1 MAALLPPSEGASPR
15 DGVALRLGRR
25 VPAPFFSERWIDTG
39 MRDLSMWFV
48 CGLTAVVVSAPAVSG
63 GPSAPEQVVA
73 ETGWGFR
80 VAAENLP
87 GIDNLVMAPDDSLYA
102 TQELPN
108 GAGKIIRLRRG
119 EVSVVAAGFSRPDGL
134 LLRGNILFI
143 TEEVAEGRVL
153 EFDLGS
159 KKQRVLATLH
169 NPEGIDMLPDGDI
182 VVSEDSI
189 NGRLLRVRRQ
199 GAMAVE
205 VILGG
210 LNRPEGLVAKSDGT
224 VIFAETA
231 TGRVLSCK
239 SGEVNVVV
247 DDLDEP
253 DQVEYAPDGS
263 LWITEDTRDGRL
275 LRLWDGAL
283 ETVLSGLRSPQGM
296 AFGSDG
302 SVWLA
307 ERGRHRLLEIHG
319 TDNR

>member
-1 MAALLPPSEGASPR
+1 MIPR
-15 DGVALRLGRR
+15 KRGVSVR
-25 VPAPFFSERWIDTG
+25 FF
-39 MRDLSMWFV
+39 
-48 CGLTAVVVSAPAVSG
+48 CGLAAAVIAVSAAGSESV
-63 GPSAPEQVVA
+63 APVEVVA
-73 ETGWGFR
+73 EAGWKYR
-80 VAAENLP
+80 VVTRNLP
-87 GIDNLVMAPDDSLYA
+87 GIDNLVMAPDGSLYA

-108 GAGKIIRLRRG
+108 GAGKVIRLRRG
-119 EVSVVAAGFSRPDGL
+119 EVTMVASGFSRPDGL
-134 LLRGNILFI
+134 LLRGKFLFI
-143 TEEVAEGRVL
+143 TEEIPEGRVL
-153 EFDLGS
+153 EFDLAS

-169 NPEGIDMLPDGDI
+169 NPEGIDTLPDGDL

-189 NGRLLRVRRQ
+189 NGRLLRVRRD
-199 GAMAVE
+199 GTKAVE

-210 LNRPEGLVAKSDGT
+210 LNRPEGLVARPDGA

-231 TGRVLSCK
+231 TGRVLSYK

-253 DQVEYAPDGS
+253 DQVEIAPDGS

-275 LRLWDGAL
+275 LRLKDGAL

-307 ERGRHRLLEIHG
+307 ERGRQRILVIHG
-319 TDNR
+319 EDSR

>member
-1 MAALLPPSEGASPR
+1 MISRKRGVSVRFFFGLAA
-15 DGVALRLGRR
+15 
-25 VPAPFFSERWIDTG
+25 
-39 MRDLSMWFV
+39 
-48 CGLTAVVVSAPAVSG
+48 AVIAVSAAGSESIAPA
-63 GPSAPEQVVA
+63 EVVA
-73 ETGWGFR
+73 AAGWKYR
-80 VAAENLP
+80 VVTQNLP
-87 GIDNLVMAPDDSLYA
+87 GIDNLVVAPDGSLYA

-108 GAGKIIRLRRG
+108 GAGKVIRLRRG
-119 EVSVVAAGFSRPDGL
+119 EVTVVASGFSRPDGL
-134 LLRGNILFI
+134 LLRGKFLFI
-143 TEEVAEGRVL
+143 TEEIPEGRVL
-153 EFDLGS
+153 EFDLAS

-169 NPEGIDMLPDGDI
+169 NPEGIDMLPDGDL

-189 NGRLLRVRRQ
+189 NGRLLRVRRD
-199 GAMAVE
+199 GAKAVE

-210 LNRPEGLVAKSDGT
+210 LNRPEGLVARPDGA

-231 TGRVLSCK
+231 TGRVLSYK

-253 DQVEYAPDGS
+253 DQVEIAPDGA

-275 LRLWDGAL
+275 LRLKDGAL

-307 ERGRHRLLEIHG
+307 ERGRQRLLVIHG
-319 TDNR
+319 EVSR

>member
-1 MAALLPPSEGASPR
+1 MISR
-15 DGVALRLGRR
+15 KRGVSVRFL
-25 VPAPFFSERWIDTG
+25 
-39 MRDLSMWFV
+39 
-48 CGLTAVVVSAPAVSG
+48 CGLAAAVIAISAAGSESVTPA
-63 GPSAPEQVVA
+63 EVVA
-73 ETGWGFR
+73 EAGWKYR
-80 VAAENLP
+80 VVTQNLP
-87 GIDNLVMAPDDSLYA
+87 GIDNLVMAPDGSLYA

-108 GAGKIIRLRRG
+108 GAGKVIRLRRG
-119 EVSVVAAGFSRPDGL
+119 EVTMVASGFSRPDGL
-134 LLRGNILFI
+134 LLRGKFLFI
-143 TEEVAEGRVL
+143 TEEIPEGRVL
-153 EFDLGS
+153 EFDLAS

-169 NPEGIDMLPDGDI
+169 NPEGIDTLPDGDL

-189 NGRLLRVRRQ
+189 NGRLLRVRRD
-199 GAMAVE
+199 GAKAVE

-210 LNRPEGLVAKSDGT
+210 LNRPEGLVARPDGA

-231 TGRVLSCK
+231 TGRVLSYK

-253 DQVEYAPDGS
+253 DQVEIAPDGS

-275 LRLWDGAL
+275 LRLKDGAL

-307 ERGRHRLLEIHG
+307 ERGRQRLLVIHG
-319 TDNR
+319 KDSR

>member
-1 MAALLPPSEGASPR
+1 MVVAAAAGE
-15 DGVALRLGRR
+15 
-25 VPAPFFSERWIDTG
+25 
-39 MRDLSMWFV
+39 
-48 CGLTAVVVSAPAVSG
+48 
-63 GPSAPEQVVA
+63 PSAPDQVVA
-73 ETGWGFR
+73 EAGWKYR
-80 VAAENLP
+80 VVTRNLP
-87 GIDNLVMAPDDSLYA
+87 GIDNLVMALDGSLYA

-108 GAGKIIRLRRG
+108 GAGKVIRLRRG
-119 EVSVVAAGFSRPDGL
+119 GVTVVATGFSRPDGL
-134 LLRGNILFI
+134 LLRGKFLYI
-143 TEEVAEGRVL
+143 TEEVPEGRVL
-153 EFDLGS
+153 EFDLQS

-169 NPEGIDMLPDGDI
+169 NPEGIDTLPDGDL

-189 NGRLLRVRRQ
+189 NGRLLRVRRN
-199 GAMAVE
+199 GAKAVE

-210 LNRPEGLVAKSDGT
+210 LNRPEGLVAKPDGA

-231 TGRVLSCK
+231 TGRVLSYK

-253 DQVEYAPDGS
+253 DQVEIAPDGS

-275 LRLWDGAL
+275 LRLKDDSL

-307 ERGRHRLLEIHG
+307 ERGRQRLLVIHG
-319 TDNR
+319 KDSR

>member
-1 MAALLPPSEGASPR
+1 MISR
-15 DGVALRLGRR
+15 KRGVSVRFL
-25 VPAPFFSERWIDTG
+25 
-39 MRDLSMWFV
+39 
-48 CGLTAVVVSAPAVSG
+48 CGLAAAVIAVSAARSESVTPA
-63 GPSAPEQVVA
+63 EVVA
-73 ETGWGFR
+73 AAGWKYR
-80 VAAENLP
+80 VVTQNLP
-87 GIDNLVMAPDDSLYA
+87 GIDNLVMAPDGSLYA

-108 GAGKIIRLRRG
+108 GAGKVIRLRRG
-119 EVSVVAAGFSRPDGL
+119 EVTIVASGFSRPDGL
-134 LLRGNILFI
+134 LLRGKFLFI
-143 TEEVAEGRVL
+143 TEEIPEGRVL
-153 EFDLGS
+153 EFDLAS

-169 NPEGIDMLPDGDI
+169 NPEGIDTLPDGDL

-189 NGRLLRVRRQ
+189 NGRLLRVPRN
-199 GAMAVE
+199 GAQAVE

-210 LNRPEGLVAKSDGT
+210 LNRPEGLVASPDGA

-231 TGRVLSCK
+231 TGRVLSYK

-253 DQVEYAPDGS
+253 DQVEIAPDGS

-275 LRLWDGAL
+275 LRLKDGAL

-307 ERGRHRLLEIHG
+307 ERGRQRLLVIHG
-319 TDNR
+319 EDSR

>member
-1 MAALLPPSEGASPR
+1 MIPR
-15 DGVALRLGRR
+15 KRR
-25 VPAPFFSERWIDTG
+25 VSVRFFCRLAAAVIAVFAAGSE
-39 MRDLSMWFV
+39 SV
-48 CGLTAVVVSAPAVSG
+48 TAA
-63 GPSAPEQVVA
+63 EVVA
-73 ETGWGFR
+73 EAGWKYR
-80 VAAENLP
+80 VVTKNLP
-87 GIDNLVMAPDDSLYA
+87 GIDNLVMAPDGSLYA

-108 GAGKIIRLRRG
+108 GAGKVIRLRRG
-119 EVSVVAAGFSRPDGL
+119 EVTIVASGFNRPDGL
-134 LLRGNILFI
+134 LLRGKFLFI

-153 EFDLGS
+153 EFDLAS

-169 NPEGIDMLPDGDI
+169 NPEGIDMLPDGDL

-189 NGRLLRVRRQ
+189 NGRLLRVRRD
-199 GAMAVE
+199 GARAVE

-210 LNRPEGLVAKSDGT
+210 LNRPEGLVVKPDGT

-231 TGRVLSCK
+231 TGRVLSFK
-239 SGEVNVVV
+239 NGEVNVIV

-253 DQVEYAPDGS
+253 DQVEIAPDGS

-275 LRLWDGAL
+275 LRFKDGAL

-307 ERGRHRLLEIHG
+307 ERGRQRLLVIHG
-319 TDNR
+319 EDSR

>member
-1 MAALLPPSEGASPR
+1 LAA
-15 DGVALRLGRR
+15 
-25 VPAPFFSERWIDTG
+25 
-39 MRDLSMWFV
+39 
-48 CGLTAVVVSAPAVSG
+48 AVIAVSAAGSESVTPV
-63 GPSAPEQVVA
+63 EVVA
-73 ETGWGFR
+73 AAGWKYR
-80 VAAENLP
+80 VVTQNLP
-87 GIDNLVMAPDDSLYA
+87 GIDNLVMAPDGSLYA

-108 GAGKIIRLRRG
+108 GAGKVIRLRRG
-119 EVSVVAAGFSRPDGL
+119 EVTIVASGFSRPDGL
-134 LLRGNILFI
+134 LLRGKFLFI
-143 TEEVAEGRVL
+143 TEEIPEGRVL
-153 EFDLGS
+153 EFDLAS

-169 NPEGIDMLPDGDI
+169 NPEGIDTLPDGDL

-189 NGRLLRVRRQ
+189 NGRLLRVRRD
-199 GAMAVE
+199 GAKAVE

-210 LNRPEGLVAKSDGT
+210 LNRPEGLVARPDGA

-231 TGRVLSCK
+231 TGRVLSYK

-253 DQVEYAPDGS
+253 DQVEIAPDGS

-275 LRLWDGAL
+275 LRLKDGAL

-307 ERGRHRLLEIHG
+307 ERGRQRLLVIHG
-319 TDNR
+319 EVSR

>member
-1 MAALLPPSEGASPR
+1 LISR
-15 DGVALRLGRR
+15 KRGVPVR
-25 VPAPFFSERWIDTG
+25 FF
-39 MRDLSMWFV
+39 
-48 CGLTAVVVSAPAVSG
+48 CGLAAAVIAVSAAGSESVAPA
-63 GPSAPEQVVA
+63 EVVA
-73 ETGWGFR
+73 EAGWKYR
-80 VAAENLP
+80 VVTQNLP
-87 GIDNLVMAPDDSLYA
+87 GIDNLVMAPDGSLYA

-108 GAGKIIRLRRG
+108 GAGRVIRLRRG
-119 EVSVVAAGFSRPDGL
+119 EVTIVASGFSRPDGL
-134 LLRGNILFI
+134 LLRGKFLFI
-143 TEEVAEGRVL
+143 TEEIPEGRVL
-153 EFDLGS
+153 EFDLAS

-169 NPEGIDMLPDGDI
+169 NPEGIDTLPDGDL

-189 NGRLLRVRRQ
+189 NGRLVRVPRN
-199 GAMAVE
+199 GAKAVE

-210 LNRPEGLVAKSDGT
+210 LNRPEGLVARPDGA

-231 TGRVLSCK
+231 TGRVLSYK

-253 DQVEYAPDGS
+253 DQVEIAPDGS

-275 LRLWDGAL
+275 LRLKDGAL

-307 ERGRHRLLEIHG
+307 ERGRQRLLVIHG
-319 TDNR
+319 EVSR

>member
-1 MAALLPPSEGASPR
+1 MVSSAAAGE
-15 DGVALRLGRR
+15 
-25 VPAPFFSERWIDTG
+25 
-39 MRDLSMWFV
+39 
-48 CGLTAVVVSAPAVSG
+48 
-63 GPSAPEQVVA
+63 PSAPDQ
-73 ETGWGFR
+73 
-80 VAAENLP
+80 VAAEAGWKYRVVTQNLP
-87 GIDNLVMAPDDSLYA
+87 GIDNLVMAPDGSLYA

-108 GAGKIIRLRRG
+108 GAGKVIRLQRG
-119 EVSVVAAGFSRPDGL
+119 EVTMVASGFSRPDGL
-134 LLRGNILFI
+134 LLRGKLLFI
-143 TEEVAEGRVL
+143 TEEIPEGRVL
-153 EFDLGS
+153 EFDLAS

-169 NPEGIDMLPDGDI
+169 NPEGIDTLPDGDL

-189 NGRLLRVRRQ
+189 NGRLLRVRRD
-199 GAMAVE
+199 GARAVE

-210 LNRPEGLVAKSDGT
+210 LNRPEGLVARPDGA

-231 TGRVLSCK
+231 TGRVLSYR

-253 DQVEYAPDGS
+253 DQVEIAPDGS

-275 LRLWDGAL
+275 LRLKDGAL

-307 ERGRHRLLEIHG
+307 ERGRQRLLVIHG
-319 TDNR
+319 EDNR